1 MIDTDKYEGHTPG
14 PWKLGR
20 YFSGWKV
27 YWFDKETSDNWDNI
41 RDFGEEYRH
50 EDFCYDVGVVASTE
64 SNARLMADAPDLL
77 AEVKQLRTDIAD
89 LVICLDLSQCP
100 SWFMMKYNE
109 MAQTMW
115 KEGKTWYGQREEG
128 EEE

>member
-1 MIDTDKYEGHTPG
+1 MIDTDTIEKYI
-14 PWKLGR
+14 LG
-20 YFSGWKV
+20 
-27 YWFDKETSDNWDNI
+27 
-41 RDFGEEYRH
+41 GEWENQYPQVI
-50 EDFCYDVGVVASTE
+50 EE
-64 SNARLMADAPDLL
+64 LL

-89 LVICLDLSQCP
+89 LVICLDNSQDP
-100 SWFMMKYNE
+100 SWFILKYNE